1 MNVRLFSREEGRK
14 ALAMR
19 DHLFLAPHRQSGGL
33 IASEER
39 PLPAPGFTCDFL
51 LPWKLP
57 GQEGKGGRKN
67 NGQFTFN
74 FCKKRRRRCT
84 FNSCEAQPV
93 ARWQQASDGRQA
105 GVASPLDSL
114 WVARSVPAVCPRY
127 VSWSTEAAGLEPNLR
142 FFFCKNSPHAPS
154 LLYCASPHWTL
165 GRTGRAVAV
174 WSPSPHS
181 QPVTSLLACS
191 RAHSSCS
198 RTDALKSDPAV
209 RCVRSWEVA
218 TRPGPLPKGKG
229 PDPVG
234 TAQRR

>member
-1 MNVRLFSREEGRK
+1 MEFKVNVRLLSREEGRK

-154 LLYCASPHWTL
+154 LCCIAHLPI
-165 GRTGRAVAV
+165 G
-174 WSPSPHS
+174 
-181 QPVTSLLACS
+181 LLAAQDVLWLCGHRHPTAS
-191 RAHSSCS
+191 LSPPCWPAA
-198 RTDALKSDPAV
+198 ALIHRV
-209 RCVRSWEVA
+209 LERM
-218 TRPGPLPKGKG
+218 L
-229 PDPVG
+229 
-234 TAQRR
+234 